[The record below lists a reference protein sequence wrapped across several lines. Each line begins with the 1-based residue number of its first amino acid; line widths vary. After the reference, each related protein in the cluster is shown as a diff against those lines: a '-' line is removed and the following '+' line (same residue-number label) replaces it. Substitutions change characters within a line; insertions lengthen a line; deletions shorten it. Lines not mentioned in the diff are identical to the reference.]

1 MPLEPHETH
10 VMLVEFDMD
19 SPLLFPPHLRKG
31 NILLDSGII
40 RLVIN
45 QSV

>member
-1 MPLEPHETH
+1 MPLEPHEPH

-31 NILLDSGII
+31 TRLLGSGIV
-40 RLVIN
+40 RLAIN

>member
-1 MPLEPHETH
+1 
-10 VMLVEFDMD
+10 MLVEFDMD
-19 SPLLFPPHLRKG
+19 SPLLFSPHLRKG
-31 NILLDSGII
+31 TKLLDSGIV